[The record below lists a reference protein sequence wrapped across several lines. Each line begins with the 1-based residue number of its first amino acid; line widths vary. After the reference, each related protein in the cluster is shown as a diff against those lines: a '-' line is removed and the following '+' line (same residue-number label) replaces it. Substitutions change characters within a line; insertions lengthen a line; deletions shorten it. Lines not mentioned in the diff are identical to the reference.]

1 MLILRV
7 KKILSHFLI
16 QIRMV
21 IENISKIRVAAFGC
35 NRNTCFAALM
45 LIWAAFSGI
54 GVLTAQEV
62 RPDSLGLIEKL
73 VEKKDTL
80 VKSGLPSPLMQT
92 WMEIRDKPIDSV
104 VLRNGNS
111 RIIRELHSL
120 FFNRAL
126 PKTLS
131 PANNAIMAAMDGC
144 IIRSIQFENVNLFAP
159 SVLDTGHV
167 SANWLE
173 RTVESVHKG
182 TRKQVL
188 ERYLLFQP
196 GDRLDVFIIAE
207 NERMLRELSFIMDAG
222 FMAKRVPGSSDSVDL
237 LLVTQDRIPLGI
249 ELEIASSSQV
259 NLGVTHHNVLGR
271 GHRITATSYWDV
283 AHHPHLGYRLAY
295 GMENVAG
302 TYARGIADY
311 IHKWNQE
318 TLAMGLSRDFRTS
331 SFRNAGGMTF
341 ENTSA
346 IRNIELMDT
355 TLSDVSLSYNNI
367 DFWAGHFLPLHKPG
381 EGFFLTG
388 RLNQFEISTGPA
400 TNEQYLHA
408 FQDRTMLLF
417 STGFSHQGF
426 RKDNLIH
433 TFGRTEDVPYG
444 YLIDFTAG
452 VEWGEYK
459 TRSYFAVGGSF
470 GSYFNNGAY
479 LSGQLGFGTFLNQ
492 NQTEQGTFSS
502 RVQFFSALHRQQRF
516 QYRNFVNLTYLD
528 GIERYVGEY
537 TTIADNEGITGL
549 SDSYRLRG
557 SKKLVLNFE
566 SVFFSPYALLGFRF
580 AFFGGIDL
588 ALVAEENDRIEE
600 SHLYSGVSVGVRI
613 RNDQLVFDTFVLRLG
628 IYPGKPGDAN
638 ASNLIIDGIP
648 KERFAGFFPQKPTLV
663 AFQ

>member
-1 MLILRV
+1 MR
-7 KKILSHFLI
+7 ILSRFLI

-21 IENISKIRVAAFGC
+21 IDNTSKWRVAAIGY
-35 NRNTCFAALM
+35 NRTACFATLM
-45 LIWAAFSGI
+45 LICTTYICTGTI
-54 GVLTAQEV
+54 IAQEV
-62 RPDSLGLIEKL
+62 RRDSLDLIEQL

-80 VKSGLPSPLMQT
+80 VKSDLPSPLVKT
-92 WMEIRDKPIDSV
+92 WLEIRDRPIDSV
-104 VLRNGNS
+104 LLLNENS

-120 FFNRAL
+120 LFNRAV
-126 PKTLS
+126 PKSLS
-131 PANNAIMAAMDGC
+131 PANNAIMASMDGC
-144 IIRSIQFENVNLFAP
+144 IIRNIEFENVNLFAP
-159 SVLDTGHV
+159 SVLDTGYV
-167 SANWLE
+167 SAKNLE
-173 RTVESVHKG
+173 RSVESVHKG
-182 TRKQVL
+182 TRNRVL

-196 GDRLDVFIIAE
+196 GDRLDVFVVAE

-222 FMAKRVPGSSDSVDL
+222 FIAKRVPGSSDSVDL
-237 LLVTQDRIPLGI
+237 LLVTQDIIPLGI
-249 ELEIASSSQV
+249 ELEIVSSSQI
-259 NLGVTHHNVLGR
+259 NLGISHHNVLGR
-271 GHRITATSYWDV
+271 GNRITATSYWDA

-302 TYARGIADY
+302 TYARGSADY

-331 SFRNAGGMTF
+331 SFRNAGGMNF

-346 IRNIELMDT
+346 IRNIELLDT
-355 TLSDVSLSYNNI
+355 TLSDVSLAYNTI

-381 EGFFLTG
+381 DGFFLTG
-388 RLNQFEISTGPA
+388 RLNQFEISTGPV
-400 TNEQYLHA
+400 TNEQYLYA
-408 FQDRTMLLF
+408 FQDHTLLLF

-444 YLIDFTAG
+444 YLVNFTAG

-470 GSYFNNGAY
+470 GSYFNNGAH

-502 RVQFFSALHRQQRF
+502 RLQFFSTLHRQKRF
-516 QYRNFVNLTYLD
+516 QYRNFVKLTYLD
-528 GIERYVGEY
+528 GIERYQGEY
-537 TTIADNEGITGL
+537 TTIAGKEGITGL
-549 SDSYRLRG
+549 TDSYLLRG

-566 SVFFSPYALLGFRF
+566 SVFFSPYKLLGFRF

-588 ALVAEENDRIEE
+588 ALVAGENDRIEE
-600 SHLYSGVSVGVRI
+600 SDLYSGVSVGVRV

-648 KERFAGFFPQKPTLV
+648 KERFNGLFPQKPTLV
-663 AFQ
+663 PFQ